1 MPELTHSRNVRPIVL
16 VVDDNPADVNLIQE
30 ACDEEQIDCGFW
42 VLEDGAGAIEQIEQW
57 DADESR
63 PCPDIVLL
71 DLNLPKVSGEEVLKR
86 ARSSRRCHDVKIL
99 IVSSSNSPADR
110 ERVMRFGAT
119 DYFRKPS
126 TLDQFMELGPRV
138 RHLLQS

>member
-1 MPELTHSRNVRPIVL
+1 
-16 VVDDNPADVNLIQE
+16 VV
-30 ACDEEQIDCGFW
+30 
-42 VLEDGAGAIEQIEQW
+42 EDGAGAIEEIEQL

-86 ARSSRRCHDVKIL
+86 ARSSRRGHDLKIL
-99 IVSSSNSPADR
+99 IVSSSNSPSDR

-126 TLDQFMELGPRV
+126 TLEQFMELGPRV
-138 RHLLQS
+138 RRLLQS

>member
-1 MPELTHSRNVRPIVL
+1 M
-16 VVDDNPADVNLIQE
+16 IQE
-30 ACDEEQIDCGFW
+30 ACDEEHIDCGFW
-42 VLEDGAGAIEQIEQW
+42 VVEDGAGAIEEIEQL

-86 ARSSRRCHDVKIL
+86 ARSSRRGHDLKIL
-99 IVSSSNSPADR
+99 IVSSSNSPSDR

-126 TLDQFMELGPRV
+126 TLEQFMELGPRV
-138 RHLLQS
+138 RRLLQS